1 MRPRLAVKAK
11 CGYAARSRRRVPPPQ
26 EDSEVEN
33 LFPELDRVANA
44 ANLLGYLNFSD
55 GRPDARWQ
63 KQLNDAYAYLADQGV
78 VAPWQVLY
86 EWLRTRLAALQ
97 ETGAKGFK
105 EVGQARA
112 VLKLAF
118 VRVLAAYR
126 AHHVDLLF
134 HLNDR
139 ELFQPFF
146 LARVCEAVLAERGDV
161 PTEGRMVGGVLAR
174 LNDFVGYRPIA
185 ILETRPRGEPYDH
198 ERVRP
203 IPLFLRG
210 AGVSHGRYAAVLSG
224 AIEILSQ
231 TDAALLAEAHFD
243 LNLLDELAVDPRA
256 YDHAHPANKRP
267 NYVFGEWDPHHID
280 NQGRYRRYVA
290 RQITLDA
297 LLNRVE
303 QPGSVDA
310 GEALFEAAAVLAGT
324 LLMATGVSGSGPSA
338 HDSTTT
344 LSTLTPRIAQYR
356 DAFYADLMR
365 KVPGAHGERLRKEAE
380 ATRQP
385 FGAARQHF
393 NRYLARHRAL
403 QLQQRHLAVL
413 YAEMGYAEAGRE
425 EAARIP
431 TPSIRLMSEIQGRLS
446 TGRLLRDRGELAQA
460 APLLAEIADL
470 LQRGIACGAFVDP
483 WNILGFQALFPL
495 FPSREDAVRDHRVD
509 ELVSLVE
516 QSFDLHARLMSEAAA
531 IGDKAVTESLATSL
545 RKLASWWDPFGT
557 VHVADVAQVHGGE
570 AQTSAEQVA
579 MALARWHERGQATAD
594 LGFWRNHVEGFRSA
608 KAFSLVVDA
617 LLRKRDYR
625 AAMALLV
632 NWLGQAD
639 KVPLE
644 EGEHSFAALALR
656 WMLALTAQGRGA
668 RAQAPE
674 ASDAW
679 LLIRKFFDYVEA
691 NAEEYSQVPSLGQR
705 ETEAADEGEENGG
718 LYGAAYEDVTYRDS
732 SEDGTEGAVAD
743 EGLPE
748 QSFDLEEESEHLE
761 ERLRFL
767 STMARLWQIAA
778 RYGPG
783 IDPDREW
790 AGVIVGWRDAAR
802 AQQQKLAEL
811 LDALHAVA
819 VPEPVSAGDEALVEY
834 DRRRVLKEQLV
845 YTAINAS
852 LDTTLA
858 VGALQGA
865 LQAARPAEAGPATKA
880 ADPVAATTWGPLAI
894 RLETALFQGDADAAR
909 SVLPKFLDLFKTE
922 PLLFQA
928 LAEGG
933 EPRQILRVRIAQ
945 TMLRA
950 LAGNLPRLGLLR
962 ETYHVLR
969 GAWASEQANP
979 PSGRGITEFN
989 HLFQAAYQSVVE
1001 CAVESSAAWTS
1012 AAEGEGDRDLV
1023 NLLETLTAP
1032 FLTLWIEHSRSL
1044 QLSCLEAVRGDR
1056 QWEAMREFIKRY
1068 GRDLFQT
1075 RFLTVANLRGI
1086 LHHGVG
1092 AYLDSLAENPDPLH
1106 PIRLMEDLGRR
1117 VTREEAIANLQE
1129 ILQAVVENYE
1139 EYKDYNTTT
1148 SLSDYGDNLHVLL
1161 DFLRLKANYERHA
1174 WQFRPLALAHEV
1186 LARAGRAEAAV
1197 LWEGA
1202 FTQMTRELADQHLTQ
1217 LHKLEQ
1223 QHGIHLNTVADRLR
1237 ERFVKRLNLDRLC
1250 ALIEPAVTEAG
1261 QPGEHP
1267 AFTRLREAI
1276 QPLAADP
1283 LGVGLEAPPWLRR
1296 LESETQRVQTSRS
1309 AVVVL
1314 AEELFRVPKR
1324 LISQEEL
1331 QRQMS
1336 EWEKPL

>member
-1 MRPRLAVKAK
+1 
-11 CGYAARSRRRVPPPQ
+11 
-26 EDSEVEN
+26 VEQ
-33 LFPELDRVANA
+33 LFSELDRVANA

-63 KQLNDAYAYLADQGV
+63 KQLNDAYAYLADHGV
-78 VAPWQVLY
+78 AAPWQVLY
-86 EWLRTRLAALQ
+86 EWLRTRLVTLQ
-97 ETGAKGFK
+97 ESGAKGFK

-126 AHHVDLLF
+126 AHHADLLF
-134 HLNDR
+134 HLSDQ
-139 ELFQPFF
+139 EIYQPYF

-161 PTEGRMVGGVLAR
+161 STEGQMRRTVEGVLAR

-210 AGVSHGRYAAVLSG
+210 AGVAHGRYAAVLTK
-224 AIEILSQ
+224 ALDILSQ

-243 LNLLDELAVDPRA
+243 LNLLDEIAVDPRA
-256 YDHAHPANKRP
+256 YDYAHPANKRP

-280 NQGRYRRYVA
+280 NQGRYRRYVV
-290 RQITLDA
+290 RQVTLDA

-303 QPGSVDA
+303 HPGDIDA

-356 DAFYADLMR
+356 DAFYANLLS
-365 KVPGAHGERLRKEAE
+365 KAPGAHGDRLRQEAE
-380 ATRQP
+380 TMRQP

-403 QLQQRHLAVL
+403 QLQQRHLSVM
-413 YAEMGYAEAGRE
+413 YAEMGYADAGRE

-446 TGRLLRDRGELAQA
+446 TGRLLGDQGALAQA
-460 APLLAEIADL
+460 APLLGEISSL

-495 FPSREDAVRDHRVD
+495 FSSREDAVRDHRVD
-509 ELVSLVE
+509 ELIGLVE
-516 QSFDLHARLMSEAAA
+516 QTFDLHARLMSEAAA
-531 IGDKAVTESLATSL
+531 IGDKAVTEELAASL
-545 RKLASWWDPFGT
+545 RKLAAWWDPFGT
-557 VHVADVAQVHGGE
+557 IHVSDVAQVSGSE

-594 LGFWRNHVEGFRSA
+594 LGFWRKHIEGFQSA

-617 LLRKRDYR
+617 LLRKGDFR

-632 NWLGQAD
+632 NWLGQAE

-644 EGEHSFAALALR
+644 GGEHSFAALALR
-656 WMLALTAQGRGA
+656 WMLALTAQGRSAGA
-668 RAQAPE
+668 QE
-674 ASDAW
+674 ATTTDAW
-679 LLIRKFFDYVEA
+679 QLIRKFFDYVDA
-691 NAEEYSQVPSLGQR
+691 NAEEYGQVPTLGKR
-705 ETEAADEGEENGG
+705 EPEAEEELESNDG

-732 SEDGTEGAVAD
+732 TADGTQGDVAD
-743 EGLPE
+743 DGPRE
-748 QSFDLEEESEHLE
+748 QPFELEDESQHLE
-761 ERLRFL
+761 ERLRFF
-767 STMARLWQIAA
+767 STQARLWQIAA

-783 IDPDREW
+783 SDREW
-790 AGVIVGWRDAAR
+790 TGVIVAWRDAAR
-802 AQQQKLAEL
+802 SQQQKLAEL
-811 LDALHAVA
+811 LDALHVVA
-819 VPEPVSAGDEALVEY
+819 VPDPVSTGDEALAEY
-834 DRRRVLKEQLV
+834 DRRRVVKEQLI
-845 YTAINAS
+845 YTAINAC

-865 LQAARPAEAGPATKA
+865 LQAARPSEPAPAETA
-880 ADPVAATTWGPLAI
+880 AEPVAATTWGPLAI
-894 RLETALFQGDADAAR
+894 RLETALFQGDADTARAA
-909 SVLPKFLDLFKTE
+909 LPQFLGLFKSE

-933 EPRQILRVRIAQ
+933 EPKQILRVRIAQ
-945 TMLRA
+945 TILRA
-950 LAGNLPRLGLLR
+950 LVGNLPRLGMLR

-969 GAWASEQANP
+969 GAWASEQTQP
-979 PSGRGITEFN
+979 PTGRGITEFN

-1001 CAVESSAAWTS
+1001 CVAESSAAWASTPD
-1012 AAEGEGDRDLV
+1012 ADRDLV
-1023 NLLETLTAP
+1023 TLLESLTAP

-1044 QLSCLEAVRGDR
+1044 QLSCVEAVRSDR
-1056 QWEAMREFIKRY
+1056 QWEALRAFIKNY
-1068 GRDLFQT
+1068 GRDLFQA

-1106 PIRLMEDLGRR
+1106 PIKLMEDLDKRIK
-1117 VTREEAIANLQE
+1117 REDAVACLQQVLEAVL
-1129 ILQAVVENYE
+1129 ENYE
-1139 EYKDYNTTT
+1139 EYKDYNSTTA
-1148 SLSDYGDNLHVLL
+1148 LSDYGDNLHVLL
-1161 DFLRLKANYERHA
+1161 DFLRLKAHYERHA

-1186 LARAGRAEAAV
+1186 LARAGRAQAAV

-1202 FTQMTRELADQHLTQ
+1202 FTQMTRELADQHLAQ
-1217 LHKLEQ
+1217 LQKLEQ

-1237 ERFVKRLNLDRLC
+1237 ERFVKPLHLDRLC
-1250 ALIEPAVTEAG
+1250 ALIEPAITEAG
-1261 QPGEHP
+1261 RPGEHP

-1276 QPLAADP
+1276 QPLATEP
-1283 LGVGLEAPPWLRR
+1283 LGVGLDAPPWLRR
-1296 LESETQRVQTSRS
+1296 LEAETQRVQASRS

-1324 LISQEEL
+1324 EISQDEL
-1331 QRQMS
+1331 QKQMS